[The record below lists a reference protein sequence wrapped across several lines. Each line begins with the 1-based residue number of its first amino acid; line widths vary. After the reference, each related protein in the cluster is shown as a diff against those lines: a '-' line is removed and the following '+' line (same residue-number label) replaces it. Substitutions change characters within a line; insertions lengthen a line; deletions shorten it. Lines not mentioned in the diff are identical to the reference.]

1 MGLFKVSR
9 SIAENQRSVVNV
21 TVRPNIIMPKPDT
34 PNPDPHNYEVLW
46 TSSVG
51 AYLVLE
57 VRYPDATSYEGKKI
71 LLFENVQLG
80 QLHKQGF
87 IDPHFS
93 DVTGVISPIA
103 RFEPTI
109 KGRTMAVSLAGI
121 LTALG
126 MIQWAADQRK

>member
-1 MGLFKVSR
+1 MGLNFICSN
-9 SIAENQRSVVNV
+9 SIAESPV
-21 TVRPNIIMPKPDT
+21 TL
-34 PNPDPHNYEVLW
+34 PNPNPRNYEVLW

-57 VRYPDATSYEGKKI
+57 VKYPDATTYEGKKI
-71 LLFENVQLG
+71 LLFENVTLG
-80 QLHKQGF
+80 QLKEQDF

-93 DVTGVISPIA
+93 DMKSVISPIA

-121 LTALG
+121 MTALG
-126 MIQWAADQRK
+126 MIQWAEHQRNK